1 MVYHILIVD
10 DETAI
15 KRGLSMLIQ
24 RALPDCVIDGAAS
37 DGIEAMEMIKK
48 SPPDIVIT
56 DIKMPLCNGLELSRF
71 LYEHYPEIKII
82 MLTGFADFAFAQTAI
97 QYRVSD
103 FLLKPTSREKLVE
116 SVTKV
121 QKEILEQRKKRDF
134 LQQNSALYQERVL
147 QEIASGSS
155 PETYQQNALPILFQE
170 REPYCCISFQCRDAD
185 GAWSHSGFQI
195 RSILEEHLG
204 SSGVFRYNNAVNC
217 IYPQNTP
224 AQENSQA
231 AISFARKIIDVSR
244 LLYSISLSAGISLK
258 KSSILSLAEAC
269 QEANTALLSGFFSGE
284 AVNVF
289 LPTVRDSGN
298 GQTMDVQG
306 FLQQLEESLQER
318 QYTQSASLI
327 GQLFA
332 EFQQKHASSYQVKL
346 VSGQVYY
353 ILGRVLMQKGLSEKE
368 PGFLYVLEHG
378 ANAEVLQE
386 KLLQI
391 LRQIQET
398 AVQSPSQMIRNTTAY
413 IAAHLAEEL
422 SLESIAEA
430 VNTNPSYLSRVF
442 KRERGE
448 TLTEYITKARI
459 EKAKTLLQ
467 MPDSLIYHVA
477 DAVGFRD
484 AAYFSTI
491 FKKYVGV
498 SPKSYKQ
505 RHMK

>member
-24 RALPDCVIDGAAS
+24 RNLPDCIIDGTAS

-82 MLTGFADFAFAQTAI
+82 VLTGFADFAFAQTAI
-97 QYRVSD
+97 QYRVND

-116 SVTKV
+116 SITKV
-121 QKEILEQRKKRDF
+121 QKEIRDQRKKRDF
-134 LQQNSALYQERVL
+134 LQQNSSLYQERAL
-147 QEIASGSS
+147 QEIASGSA
-155 PETYQQNALPILFQE
+155 PDTYQQNALPILFQE

-217 IYPQNTP
+217 IYPQNTSI
-224 AQENSQA
+224 QEDPRA

-244 LLYSISLSAGISLK
+244 ILYSISLSAGISSK

-284 AVNVF
+284 ANIF

-298 GQTMDVQG
+298 GQAMDVQG
-306 FLQQLEESLQER
+306 FLQQLEKSLQER
-318 QYTQSASLI
+318 QYNQSASLI
-327 GQLFA
+327 GELFA

-353 ILGRVLMQKGLSEKE
+353 ILSRVLMQKDLSEKE
-368 PGFLYVLEHG
+368 PGFLHVLEHG

-386 KLLQI
+386 KLLQM

-398 AVQSPSQMIRNTTAY
+398 VAQSPSQMIRNTTAF

-430 VNTNPSYLSRVF
+430 VNANPSYLSRVF
-442 KRERGE
+442 KREQGE

-484 AAYFSTI
+484 AAYFSTL

-498 SPKSYKQ
+498 SPKGYKQ